1 MMPAVSSVSL
11 VLLLSALMFAIGAA
25 GVLIRKNLL
34 VVLMCLELMLNGAN
48 LAFAAFARSHGDSW
62 GHLGVLVGLAI
73 AGAEAAVGLGIILA
87 CYRHGGSVDADR
99 FDQLRG

>member
-1 MMPAVSSVSL
+1 MTSVSSGL
-11 VLLLSALMFAIGAA
+11 RLSALMFAIGAA
-25 GVLIRKNLL
+25 GVLIRRNLL

-48 LAFAAFARSHGDSW
+48 LAFAAFARSRGDSW

-87 CYRHGGSVDADR
+87 CHRHANTVDADR

>member
-1 MMPAVSSVSL
+1 MSATPVSI
-11 VLLLSALMFAIGAA
+11 VLLLSALMFAVGAA

-48 LAFAAFARSHGDSW
+48 LAFAAFARSRGDSW
-62 GHLGVLVGLAI
+62 GQLGVVVGLAI

-87 CYRHGGSVDADR
+87 CYRHGGSVDADK
-99 FDQLRG
+99 FNQLRG